1 MMPSTL
7 LPLFKRGLF
16 ELIPDSF
23 LNTLQDKKKLRI
35 KFGADPSAP
44 DLHLGHMVVLN
55 KLRLL
60 QEMGH
65 TVIFLIGDFTA
76 MIGDPTGKSE
86 TRPVLSMDQI
96 NAYVQTYQD
105 QVFKILKKEQTD
117 IVYNS
122 AWLQKMTS
130 MDFIRLSSTYTVARM
145 LERDDFEKR
154 FSSHQPIGIHEFMYP
169 LLQGYDSVVLK
180 NDVEIGGSDQKF
192 NVLMGRFLQK
202 EYGASKTQSIVLT
215 PLLQGLDGVQKMS
228 KSLKNYVAL
237 TDTPKDIF
245 GKLMS
250 IQDHQI
256 IEYFSLLTFI
266 SDDLLSTYRQEVLH
280 HPKDLKMTL
289 AKTIV
294 AQLYDDAA
302 AIQAEQEFNRIFS
315 KKGLPDS
322 IPTLSVEQ
330 YPVLLSELLVQKHQV
345 LPSKKEFQRLISQ
358 GAIFLSD
365 ERILDPFFSVTQDHE
380 ASILKVG
387 KRQFFQF
394 RLSQ

>member
-1 MMPSTL
+1 MVTS
-7 LPLFKRGLF
+7 LFKRGLF

-23 LNTLQDKKKLRI
+23 LTTLQDKKKLRI

-86 TRPVLSMDQI
+86 TRPVLSSEQI
-96 NAYVQTYQD
+96 NDHVRTYQD
-105 QVFKILKKEQTD
+105 QVFKLLKKEQTE

-122 AWLQKMTS
+122 TWLQKLTS
-130 MDFIRLSSTYTVARM
+130 MDLIRLSSTYTVARM

-154 FSSHQPIGIHEFMYP
+154 FSSQQPIGLHEFIYP

-180 NDVEIGGSDQKF
+180 NDVERGGSDQKF

-202 EYGASKTQSIVLT
+202 EYGCLTTQNIVLT

-237 TDTPKDIF
+237 TDSPKDMF

-256 IEYFSLLTFI
+256 LDYFSLLTFI
-266 SDDLLSTYRQEVLH
+266 SDDLLTTYRQELLH
-280 HPKDLKMTL
+280 HPKDLKMKL

-315 KKGLPDS
+315 KKGLPDV
-322 IPTLSVEQ
+322 IPTLSIQQ
-330 YPVLLSELLVQKHQV
+330 YPVLLSELLVHQHQV

-358 GAIFLSD
+358 GAIFLSE
-365 ERILDPFFSVTQDHE
+365 ERISDPFFSVTQDHE

-387 KRQFFQF
+387 KRQFF

>member
-1 MMPSTL
+1 MVTS
-7 LPLFKRGLF
+7 LFKRGLF

-23 LNTLQDKKKLRI
+23 LTTLQDKKKLRI

-86 TRPVLSMDQI
+86 TRPVLSSEQI
-96 NAYVQTYQD
+96 NDHVRTYQD
-105 QVFKILKKEQTD
+105 QVFKLLKKEQTE

-122 AWLQKMTS
+122 TWLQKLTS
-130 MDFIRLSSTYTVARM
+130 MDLIRLSSTYTVARM

-154 FSSHQPIGIHEFMYP
+154 FSSQQPIGLHEFIYP

-202 EYGASKTQSIVLT
+202 EYGCFTTQNIVLT

-237 TDTPKDIF
+237 TDSPKDMF

-256 IEYFSLLTFI
+256 LDYFSLLTFI
-266 SDDLLSTYRQEVLH
+266 SDDLLTTYRQELLH
-280 HPKDLKMTL
+280 HPKDLKMKL

-315 KKGLPDS
+315 KKGLPDV
-322 IPTLSVEQ
+322 IPTLSIQQ
-330 YPVLLSELLVQKHQV
+330 YPVLLSELLVHQHQV

-358 GAIFLSD
+358 GAIFLSE
-365 ERILDPFFSVTQDHE
+365 ERISDPFFSVTQDHE

-387 KRQFFQF
+387 KRQFF

>member
-1 MMPSTL
+1 M
-7 LPLFKRGLF
+7 
-16 ELIPDSF
+16 
-23 LNTLQDKKKLRI
+23 
-35 KFGADPSAP
+35 
-44 DLHLGHMVVLN
+44 DL
-55 KLRLL
+55 
-60 QEMGH
+60 
-65 TVIFLIGDFTA
+65 
-76 MIGDPTGKSE
+76 
-86 TRPVLSMDQI
+86 
-96 NAYVQTYQD
+96 
-105 QVFKILKKEQTD
+105 
-117 IVYNS
+117 
-122 AWLQKMTS
+122 
-130 MDFIRLSSTYTVARM
+130 IRLSSTYTVARM

-154 FSSHQPIGIHEFMYP
+154 FSSQQPIGLHEFIYP

-202 EYGASKTQSIVLT
+202 EYGCLTTQNIVLT

-237 TDTPKDIF
+237 TDSPKDMF

-256 IEYFSLLTFI
+256 LDYFSLLTFI
-266 SDDLLSTYRQEVLH
+266 SDDLLTTYRQELLH
-280 HPKDLKMTL
+280 HPKDLKMKL

-315 KKGLPDS
+315 KKGLPDV
-322 IPTLSVEQ
+322 IPTLSIQQ
-330 YPVLLSELLVQKHQV
+330 YPVLLSELLVHQHQV

-358 GAIFLSD
+358 GAIFLSE
-365 ERILDPFFSVTQDHE
+365 ERISDPFFSVTQDHE

-387 KRQFFQF
+387 KRQFF

>member
-1 MMPSTL
+1 MVTS
-7 LPLFKRGLF
+7 LFKRGLF

-23 LNTLQDKKKLRI
+23 LTTLQDKKKLRI

-86 TRPVLSMDQI
+86 TRPVLSSEQI
-96 NAYVQTYQD
+96 NDHVRTYQD
-105 QVFKILKKEQTD
+105 QVFKLLKKEQTE

-122 AWLQKMTS
+122 TWLQKLTS
-130 MDFIRLSSTYTVARM
+130 MDLIRLSSTYTVARM

-154 FSSHQPIGIHEFMYP
+154 FSSQQPIGLHEFIYP

-202 EYGASKTQSIVLT
+202 EYGCLTTQNIVLT

-237 TDTPKDIF
+237 TDSPKDMF

-256 IEYFSLLTFI
+256 LDYFSLLTFI
-266 SDDLLSTYRQEVLH
+266 SDDLLTTYRQELLH
-280 HPKDLKMTL
+280 HPKDLKMKL

-315 KKGLPDS
+315 KKGLPDV
-322 IPTLSVEQ
+322 IPTLSIQQ
-330 YPVLLSELLVQKHQV
+330 YPVLLSELLVHQHQV

-358 GAIFLSD
+358 GAIFLSE
-365 ERILDPFFSVTQDHE
+365 ERISDPFFSVTQDHE

-387 KRQFFQF
+387 KRQFF

>member
-1 MMPSTL
+1 MVTS
-7 LPLFKRGLF
+7 LFKRGLF

-23 LNTLQDKKKLRI
+23 LTTLQDKKKLRI

-86 TRPVLSMDQI
+86 TRPVLSSEQI
-96 NAYVQTYQD
+96 NDHVRTYQD
-105 QVFKILKKEQTD
+105 QVFKLLKKEQTE

-122 AWLQKMTS
+122 TWLQKLTS
-130 MDFIRLSSTYTVARM
+130 MDLIRLSSTYTVARM

-154 FSSHQPIGIHEFMYP
+154 FSSQQPIGLHEFIYP
-169 LLQGYDSVVLK
+169 LLQGYDSVVLN

-202 EYGASKTQSIVLT
+202 EYGCLTTQNIVLT

-237 TDTPKDIF
+237 TDSPKDMF

-256 IEYFSLLTFI
+256 LDYFSLLTFI
-266 SDDLLSTYRQEVLH
+266 SDDLLTTYRQELLH
-280 HPKDLKMTL
+280 HPKDLKMKL

-315 KKGLPDS
+315 KKGLPDV
-322 IPTLSVEQ
+322 IPTLSIQQ
-330 YPVLLSELLVQKHQV
+330 YPVLLSELLVHQHQV

-358 GAIFLSD
+358 GAIFLSE
-365 ERILDPFFSVTQDHE
+365 ERISDPFFSVTQDHE

-387 KRQFFQF
+387 KRQFF